1 MRIPRLVPYLLL
13 AGLFLSSCATVSSS
27 GSVQDQVRSNTARI
41 DRLEGSQKGAQ
52 SLPPNVEKRFEK
64 VDRELRDTRKAFAD
78 SKLDAETL
86 REMMDS
92 LKAQVADLEK
102 FMVQLRNRG
111 SDFDKALEN
120 LANKLEADIRG
131 LGDKVKEYLEK

>member
-1 MRIPRLVPYLLL
+1 
-13 AGLFLSSCATVSSS
+13 
-27 GSVQDQVRSNTARI
+27 
-41 DRLEGSQKGAQ
+41 
-52 SLPPNVEKRFEK
+52 
-64 VDRELRDTRKAFAD
+64 
-78 SKLDAETL
+78 
-86 REMMDS
+86 MDS